1 MSFNFKPG
9 HWKSDHIISLFQICV
24 NIKIDNIVGK
34 KYFLFCVHVCFV
46 LQVIDELSEI
56 MKLSR
61 DKVAETVHESKCD
74 ELSAMFNM
82 MMDSKRN
89 EKGNLQL

>member
-1 MSFNFKPG
+1 M
-9 HWKSDHIISLFQICV
+9 
-24 NIKIDNIVGK
+24 
-34 KYFLFCVHVCFV
+34 CFV
-46 LQVIDELSEI
+46 FQVIDELSEI